1 MCPVVRQYLQ
11 TREPEIRIKIHI
23 GNYDAYLSVVGPSFH
38 LVFGDCKIRFNLVAG
53 INRTV
58 FVTFVIDNSPTIL
71 GMSIRI
77 VVFLVL
83 LVNLP
88 QSEGYIS
95 HGFYN
100 FLKLRF
106 GKKYANDVARYDYGP
121 LGSFVLGVASIH
133 WGLEC
138 HYVNATRTMIKA
150 VAEFTNSTVN
160 VIAYSMGGPISRKAI
175 LGGKCVDTQEDL
187 GPPLTHLVDVYLGVG
202 GANNGALGCLTMMR
216 QSRKTANKKPSVHED
231 EMKTSIVSS
240 HPFGFHILRFQ
251 VKQNTKTK
259 PAGGRSNSR
268 ESARRAS
275 TPAVKRKETGGLTNR
290 FLWRPEIAV
299 PVAENRPKTDKNTT
313 VHSAGD
319 VRAAFINDYCKR
331 GVRVLMREYADVMCH
346 DENRVILRNR
356 AADDNYIHASYV
368 RANPKAQTYICT
380 QGPMDETAIDFWQM
394 VVQEKAA
401 VVVMLCNFHEKGEEK
416 CCNYY
421 PLIKGETNIFGK
433 FKVCNSQNGPTGI
446 DTITW
451 SELHVDADL
460 QSRNPMAGQ
469 LLFTVLQES
478 DVRLIKELR
487 GQRLH
492 AIQSAPQYIFIH
504 VSLMELVVEKL
515 VSSVL
520 VHVLIGCDFLCSRI
534 PILEAMGSDDS
545 SNSKTKKKDNDNDD
559 GTKMKPVYKVHD
571 QADKNKEYALKVEKK
586 RSKRKHSKLKMEV
599 AILKL
604 VGQERSADVSH
615 FTACIDRG
623 KKEKYFFLVM
633 ELVGQSLDDLK
644 RERPGRVFSIGTGI
658 GVSIQCLEAVEDLH
672 KHGFIHRDIKPAN
685 YACGINYKRHIASCS
700 GLIVELTCVFQI
712 YLLDFGIARKYLN
725 ENNQLKTPRK
735 EVGFKGTVRFA
746 SINCHKNLELGPKDD
761 VESWFYLVLDMI
773 VTSGLPWK
781 KYAAA
786 ADCGVNCDAA
796 YDWEV
801 EVQVRRGKSHILSTA
816 KKSTNT

>member
-1 MCPVVRQYLQ
+1 MSLVMTMDRWEVLVGFRINHIEVVFISFGGGMHKAGTKTNKTPVV
-11 TREPEIRIKIHI
+11 
-23 GNYDAYLSVVGPSFH
+23 F
-38 LVFGDCKIRFNLVAG
+38 VAAKKQFCVLHSTSYG
-53 INRTV
+53 I
-58 FVTFVIDNSPTIL
+58 P
-71 GMSIRI
+71 
-77 VVFLVL
+77 
-83 LVNLP
+83 
-88 QSEGYIS
+88 
-95 HGFYN
+95 
-100 FLKLRF
+100 
-106 GKKYANDVARYDYGP
+106 
-121 LGSFVLGVASIH
+121 VLGVASIH

-202 GANNGALGCLTMMR
+202 GANNGALGCLVPTLGVCSLNNGMFCLSSYIRDINSAKRYEGKTIYVLQSSTDEIVGYWLCGKHAADIEGSNRTVTTMMR

-231 EMKTSIVSS
+231 EMKTSI
-240 HPFGFHILRFQ
+240 

-504 VSLMELVVEKL
+504 VSLMELVNKVVEKL